1 MNVNYMREHVKQR
14 YKGPTWATKV
24 KNMSDEQVI
33 AIYRSMFIATNSI
46 YGIKPREIP
55 THNQNNMSMDIN
67 KFYNTCSRCG
77 ANNDPGERCDCDG

>member
-33 AIYRSMFIATNSI
+33 AIYRSIFIMENSTYGTFGNTPKQIILDECSTN
-46 YGIKPREIP
+46 K
-55 THNQNNMSMDIN
+55 N
-67 KFYNTCSRCG
+67 KFYNACRSCG
-77 ANNDPGERCDCDG
+77 ANLDPGERCDCDE